1 MTLVTSSSLVDS
13 KNKKEVLRYQE
24 LPFEVSTDPFYN
36 KENMEELRM
45 RINDAKSGQNMH
57 EHEITVGRKQEN

>member
-45 RINDAKSGQNMH
+45 RINDAKSG
-57 EHEITVGRKQEN
+57 